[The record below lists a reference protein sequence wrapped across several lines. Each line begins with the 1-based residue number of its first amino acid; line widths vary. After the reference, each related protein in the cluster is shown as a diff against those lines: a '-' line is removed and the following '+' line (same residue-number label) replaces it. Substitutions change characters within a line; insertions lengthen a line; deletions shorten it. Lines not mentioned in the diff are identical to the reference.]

1 MFLHDEEDAKL
12 KVELFW
18 KRSVKPG
25 WISVG
30 YMIANSFL
38 NILLFCIN

>member
-1 MFLHDEEDAKL
+1 MFSHDEEDAKL
-12 KVELFW
+12 KVELIG

-30 YMIANSFL
+30 YIIENNFL
-38 NILLFCIN
+38 NLLLFCIN